1 MFIFDQLFLR
11 QSLTAAQF
19 HQSMQ
24 SQHEHKPNEN
34 TLVKQPVH
42 VPLHHKVAITMIAS
56 RKNVLTSLLL
66 LLLSASVNAQTVL
79 DQYIADAFNNN
90 LVLKE
95 KKIALDKSL
104 LAIKEARSLFL
115 PTTWFETQYTL
126 AQGGRT
132 INIPIGDLL
141 NPVYNTLNQLTSSSR
156 FPTVQNVNEQF
167 LPNNFYDVRIK
178 TRQE

>member
-1 MFIFDQLFLR
+1 MFILYQFFLP

-19 HQSMQ
+19 RQPFP

-34 TLVKQPVH
+34 TLIKQP

-56 RKNVLTSLLL
+56 RKNVLTSLLF

-95 KKIALDKSL
+95 KKIGLDKSL

-141 NPVYNTLNQLTSSSR
+141 NPVY
-156 FPTVQNVNEQF
+156 
-167 LPNNFYDVRIK
+167 
-178 TRQE
+178 